1 MSRRSRGEGLDQDFR
16 FMQTRA
22 ETPLVTVDFSKTI
35 SCTRYTARISSY
47 PGARMCK
54 SIPMVN
60 RKSSGSPRPSSG
72 MSIALHIP
80 PPVICT
86 YIGKLYSRIFAGSE
100 IPMTLSDAT
109 DSSMASALSD
119 VTPNPRQRF
128 VSACCNEMRNSSPQ
142 LSEDVATLG
151 LAINTSDFFA
161 LRAAVVI
168 KGTTIDSYLRVV
180 KPSNSFAIR
189 VRFNLFSP
197 QTKLRQPRRLI
208 LDPQVSSH
216 QGCKPE
222 NVAAKQRHRYP
233 LYDALRLWGGVDL
246 P

>member
-1 MSRRSRGEGLDQDFR
+1 RSRGEGLDQDFR

-54 SIPMVN
+54 SMPVN

-109 DSSMASALSD
+109 DSNTASALSD

-161 LRAAVVI
+161 LRAETI
-168 KGTTIDSYLRVV
+168 IDSYLRVV
-180 KPSNSFAIR
+180 KASSSFAIR

-197 QTKLRQPRRLI
+197 QTKLHRPRRLI

-216 QGCKPE
+216 RGCKPE
-222 NVAAKQRHRYP
+222 NVAAKQRHHYP
-233 LYDALRLWGGVDL
+233 LYDALRLWGGVNL

>member
-1 MSRRSRGEGLDQDFR
+1 
-16 FMQTRA
+16 MQTRA
-22 ETPLVTVDFSKTI
+22 ETPLVTVDFSKAI

-54 SIPMVN
+54 SMPVN
-60 RKSSGSPRPSSG
+60 RKSSG
-72 MSIALHIP
+72 
-80 PPVICT
+80 
-86 YIGKLYSRIFAGSE
+86 YSRIFAGSE

-109 DSSMASALSD
+109 DSSTASALSD

-161 LRAAVVI
+161 LRA
-168 KGTTIDSYLRVV
+168 GTAIDSYLRVV
-180 KPSNSFAIR
+180 KAG
-189 VRFNLFSP
+189 NLFIYSP
-197 QTKLRQPRRLI
+197 QTKL
-208 LDPQVSSH
+208 
-216 QGCKPE
+216 
-222 NVAAKQRHRYP
+222 RHRYP
-233 LYDALRLWGGVDL
+233 LYDALRVWGGVDL

>member
-1 MSRRSRGEGLDQDFR
+1 
-16 FMQTRA
+16 MQTRA

-47 PGARMCK
+47 PG
-54 SIPMVN
+54 
-60 RKSSGSPRPSSG
+60 
-72 MSIALHIP
+72 P
-80 PPVICT
+80 PLVICT
-86 YIGKLYSRIFAGSE
+86 YIGKLYSHIFAGSE

-109 DSSMASALSD
+109 GDSSTASALSD

-128 VSACCNEMRNSSPQ
+128 VSAFCNEMRNSSPQ

-161 LRAAVVI
+161 LRA
-168 KGTTIDSYLRVV
+168 GTTIDSYLRVV
-180 KPSNSFAIR
+180 KASSSFAIR

-197 QTKLRQPRRLI
+197 QTKLRRPRRLI

-216 QGCKPE
+216 RGCKPE
-222 NVAAKQRHRYP
+222 NVAAKQWHRYP
-233 LYDALRLWGGVDL
+233 LYDALRLWGGVGL